1 VAPSPAWLR
10 ARLVAAGVRPIS
22 NVVDVTN
29 YVMLALGSPL
39 HAFDFATLAGGRIV
53 VSRAKPGE
61 QLRTLDGTLRRLDP
75 EDLLIRDAERPIA
88 LAGIMGGEETE
99 VTERTTE
106 VLLEAA
112 NFEPVGIL
120 RSSERLGLR
129 TEGSNRWEKGVDPH
143 VAGRAATLATE
154 LIVELAGARWTGAA
168 DVVGE
173 LPPRPVVRF
182 RPGRANALS
191 GIDVPA
197 DEQRALLE
205 RLGFD
210 VSAEWDVTV
219 PTWRA
224 RDVTREADVV
234 EEVARV
240 HLAEV
245 PFTLP
250 LRREMHGR
258 LSKEQRLR
266 RLVEDVLVGCGLDEV
281 YTSSL
286 AAEDDDDDAL
296 RLPVPLTADQKV
308 LRTSLWRGLVE
319 AARVNVDAGNERI
332 DLFEVARVYLPGG
345 DVLPGE
351 RWRVGGIVGGGF
363 AHAKGVVE
371 TLLAALGLEE
381 RFRRGSMHFLHP
393 GKTAR
398 LDAGWVGELHPA
410 ILPGAWGL
418 FELDLAELAERV
430 PERVMYEDVVTFP
443 AVRQDLAF
451 VVPEETP
458 AGDLIA
464 AAREAAGPLLRQAWV
479 FDVYRG
485 GQIPEGRKSV
495 AVAVAFQSPERTL
508 SDDDAR
514 VLRERIV
521 SALAESFDADLRA

>member
-1 VAPSPAWLR
+1 
-10 ARLVAAGVRPIS
+10 
-22 NVVDVTN
+22 
-29 YVMLALGSPL
+29 
-39 HAFDFATLAGGRIV
+39 
-53 VSRAKPGE
+53 
-61 QLRTLDGTLRRLDP
+61 
-75 EDLLIRDAERPIA
+75 
-88 LAGIMGGEETE
+88 
-99 VTERTTE
+99 
-106 VLLEAA
+106 
-112 NFEPVGIL
+112 
-120 RSSERLGLR
+120 
-129 TEGSNRWEKGVDPH
+129 
-143 VAGRAATLATE
+143 
-154 LIVELAGARWTGAA
+154 
-168 DVVGE
+168 
-173 LPPRPVVRF
+173 
-182 RPGRANALS
+182 
-191 GIDVPA
+191 
-197 DEQRALLE
+197 
-205 RLGFD
+205 
-210 VSAEWDVTV
+210 
-219 PTWRA
+219 
-224 RDVTREADVV
+224 
-234 EEVARV
+234 
-240 HLAEV
+240 
-245 PFTLP
+245 
-250 LRREMHGR
+250 MHGR

-286 AAEDDDDDAL
+286 AAEDDDRDAL

-332 DLFEVARVYLPGG
+332 DLFEVARVYLPSG

-351 RWRVGGIVGGGF
+351 HWRVGGIVGGGF
-363 AHAKGVVE
+363 PHGKGVVE
-371 TLLAALGLEE
+371 TLLAALSLEE

-451 VVPEETP
+451 VVPEETL